1 MFNTSLILATST
13 VSDSDAAVG
22 GIIILIAC
30 VIGAIAWITPGIIAS
45 CRKYHNKGAIW
56 AITILLGWTFLGWVI
71 AFVWAFTNPAPQQLT
86 INNR

>member
-1 MFNTSLILATST
+1 MTSLMLATT
-13 VSDSDAAVG
+13 TTISDPDAATG

-30 VIGAIAWITPGIIAS
+30 AFGAVAWITPGIIAS
-45 CRKYHNKGAIW
+45 CRNHHNKGAIW